1 MKRPSLL
8 EGAGFGFLLSAA
20 GAVAL
25 GMTTLI
31 FGSSGSLRLAVAAVA
46 LAYVVYLLARSRER
60 TGRISVLAT
69 WSGAAVLAWWFAP
82 SLVVYISIHVVLI
95 WLVRALYFHAGPL
108 SALLD
113 LGLNGLALA
122 VAVWSVM
129 HTHSIFLALWCFF
142 LVQSLFVLIPPH
154 WRRSARDGAE
164 NTVDR
169 FEHAHRAALSALQ
182 RIHTIR

>member
-1 MKRPSLL
+1 LL
-8 EGAGFGFLLSAA
+8 
-20 GAVAL
+20 
-25 GMTTLI
+25 
-31 FGSSGSLRLAVAAVA
+31 VAAVA

-60 TGRISVLAT
+60 AGRISILAI
-69 WSGAAVLAWWFAP
+69 WSGAAVLTWWSAP
-82 SLVVYISIHVVLI
+82 SLMVYIAIHLVLL

-113 LGLNGLALA
+113 LGLNGLAFA
-122 VAVWSVM
+122 VAAWAVI

-154 WRRSARDGAE
+154 WRQSARDGAA
-164 NTVDR
+164 NAVDR
-169 FEHAHRAALSALQ
+169 FEHAHRAAMSALQ